1 MAEIEVLGSE
11 ARNQKWLIIFL
22 VYRFVYLEDAYF
34 FAL

>member
-11 ARNQKWLIIFL
+11 AGNQKWLIM